1 MTHNIRTS
9 KSKAIN
15 WMSAMFVFLLA
26 VAYAGQVHASCTGSD
41 KLRHGDADCLSASW
55 DNDWNWLGH
64 SRWKVKNNCSSK
76 GKVVAKIDIYDAS
89 SETVTLYNGSTTT
102 GMAGDNDIKNIYCC
116 ADLGDLCN
124 KSDATP

>member
-15 WMSAMFVFLLA
+15 RVLTMFVFLLA

-41 KLRHGDADCLSASW
+41 RINHGDADCLSASW
-55 DNDWNWLGH
+55 NNHSNWRGD

-76 GKVVAKIDIYDAS
+76 GTVVAKIDFEDTS
-89 SETVTLYNGSTTT
+89 SETVTLYNGSSKS
-102 GMAGDNDIKNIYCC
+102 GMAGEKDIENIYCC

-124 KSDATP
+124 KSDG